1 MKYWSRIRKIFR
13 ENNFYSNI
21 SGNLAVM
28 TALTM
33 PVALVL
39 AAVGIDEASL
49 YTEKRE
55 AQSLVDIAAI
65 IAAANLSKAE
75 TAVTT
80 TFRDNGVANV
90 VVGSAGAQPPAGTNG
105 IKPTVTI
112 TPGRYVADAS
122 AAVGT
127 RFSAGVLPYNAVK
140 VTFKKTGRRYFGGA
154 LIAPP
159 TIATQAIAS
168 ITPQAA
174 FSIGSRLASVDEGI
188 LNSLL
193 GGLTGSNLSL
203 KVMDYNALISA
214 DVSALSFM
222 DALATKLQITAGTYT
237 NVLDASATIG
247 QIVSA
252 MASIDGIS
260 AQAKLALQTI
270 ASKATSQTKIPLS
283 HLFDLGP
290 VGKLAL
296 GSKPAG
302 LTAAASIME
311 ILTASAALANGSN
324 QAGVNLTTNVLG
336 LLSTELKLAIG
347 EPPQSSPW
355 FKIGETG
362 SIVRTAQT
370 RLRLVAGVNVGT
382 KGILGGGISL
392 ASVQLPLHVEVAYG
406 EAKVT
411 GITCPTGRQESI
423 KVTIAARPGIASLKI
438 AETDDAGFGNFT
450 KPTSFRDAKIADVK
464 VEILFLSIPLI
475 AVTGSAGVDIGNLN
489 TKTLT
494 FDYTDIKNKTIKQAS
509 AENFTQALT
518 QSLIN
523 DLKLE
528 ITALGLP
535 INVTVLLGVVKQ
547 PILNLLGTITA
558 PVDNALYTL
567 LTALGV
573 HVGQADI
580 RVTGATCGQS
590 VLVQ

>member
-1 MKYWSRIRKIFR
+1 MQYYAQVRKKFLETR
-13 ENNFYSNI
+13 FCSSI
-21 SGNLAVM
+21 SGNIAVM

-33 PVALVL
+33 PVALIL
-39 AAVGIDEASL
+39 AAVAVDEASL
-49 YTEKRE
+49 YAEKRE

-65 IAAANLSKAE
+65 TAAANLSKAE

-80 TFRDNGVANV
+80 TFRDNGVAGV
-90 VVGSAGAQPPAGTNG
+90 VVGSAGTQPPVGANG
-105 IKPTVTI
+105 IKPTVTV

-127 RFSAGVLPYNAVK
+127 RFAAGVQPYNSVK
-140 VTFKKTGRRYFGGA
+140 VTFKKSGKRYFGGA
-154 LIAPP
+154 LIGAP
-159 TIATQAIAS
+159 TIATQATAS
-168 ITPQAA
+168 VTPQAA

-193 GGLTGSNLSL
+193 SGLTGSNLSL

-214 DVSALSFM
+214 DVSVLSFF

-237 NVLDASATIG
+237 NVLNASATVG

-252 MASIDGIS
+252 MASIDGIG

-270 ASKATSQTKIPLS
+270 ASGSTNQTKIPLS

-290 VGKLAL
+290 VGNLSL
-296 GSKPAG
+296 GSRPAG

-324 QAGVNLTTNVLG
+324 QAGVNLTSNLLD

-370 RLRLVAGVNVGT
+370 RLRLIAGVNVGI
-382 KGILGGGISL
+382 KGILGGGIRL
-392 ASVQLPLHVEVAYG
+392 ASVQLPLHVKVAYG

-411 GITCPTGRQESI
+411 GITCPTGRPESI
-423 KVTIAARPGIASLKI
+423 KVTIAARPGIATLKI

-450 KPTSFRDAKIADVK
+450 KPTSFRDAKIADVEVK
-464 VEILFLSIPLI
+464 LLVLTLPLI

-509 AENFTQALT
+509 AENFTQTLT

-523 DLKLE
+523 DLKLK

-535 INVTVLLGVVKQ
+535 IDVTVLLGVVKQ

-580 RVTGATCGQS
+580 RVTGATCGNS

>member
-90 VVGSAGAQPPAGTNG
+90 VVGSAGTQPPAGANG

-140 VTFKKTGRRYFGGA
+140 VTFKKTGTRYFGGA

-270 ASKATSQTKIPLS
+270 ASKATNQTKIPLS

-290 VGKLAL
+290 VGKLTL

-302 LTAAASIME
+302 LTANTSLMD

-324 QAGVNLTTNVLG
+324 QVAVDLGINVLG
-336 LLSTELKLAIG
+336 LLKVTAVLAIG
-347 EPPQSSPW
+347 EPPQSTPW
-355 FKIGETG
+355 FTIGNTG
-362 SIVRTAQT
+362 TIVRTAQT
-370 RLRLVAGVNVGT
+370 RLFLEVYVGLKNVLP
-382 KGILGGGISL
+382 IISL
-392 ASVQLPLHVEVAYG
+392 LDVKLPIYVEVAYG
-406 EAKVT
+406 EAKLT
-411 GITCPTGRQESI
+411 SISCPTGRPESI
-423 KVTIAARPGIASLKI
+423 KVGVAARPGII
-438 AETDDAGFGNFT
+438 DV
-450 KPTSFRDAKIADVK
+450 RIADINKNTFRNNPVPSER
-464 VEILFLSIPLI
+464 VEIANVLGGVAS
-475 AVTGSAGVDIGNLN
+475 VTAKLAITSSNLAYTNLEFSQTDITNRTYKTVN
-489 TKTLT
+489 TK
-494 FDYTDIKNKTIKQAS
+494 N
-509 AENFTQALT
+509 
-518 QSLIN
+518 
-523 DLKLE
+523 
-528 ITALGLP
+528 ITTSV
-535 INVTVLLGVVKQ
+535 ITS
-547 PILNLLGTITA
+547 LLGTKDALQVKILGLDLLGLSNILLPAISVALVPITQ
-558 PVDNALYTL
+558 PVDTL
-567 LTALGV
+567 LYNVLGALGIR
-573 HVGQADI
+573 VGEADI
-580 RVTGATCGQS
+580 RVNGATCGQS